1 MNGVLGSV
9 EFDMLVPIS
18 LWSCEE
24 LFVGPGYGAVVAVEG
39 FWCVVSGG
47 AAGVVEVGG
56 VMEVEGVV
64 GVEVVKD
71 LLRAR
76 PIDIT
81 VTLLI

>member
-1 MNGVLGSV
+1 MRRLG
-9 EFDMLVPIS
+9 
-18 LWSCEE
+18 
-24 LFVGPGYGAVVAVEG
+24 A
-39 FWCVVSGG
+39 
-47 AAGVVEVGG
+47 AAGVVKVGG

-64 GVEVVKD
+64 EVEVVKD

>member
-1 MNGVLGSV
+1 VRRLG
-9 EFDMLVPIS
+9 
-18 LWSCEE
+18 
-24 LFVGPGYGAVVAVEG
+24 A
-39 FWCVVSGG
+39 
-47 AAGVVEVGG
+47 AAGVVKVGG

-64 GVEVVKD
+64 EVEVVKD